1 MRPIHLAMSAV
12 VALAM
17 AVPAAGQVRGGYN
30 YGYNHDADTRFDL
43 RIEQLEN
50 RIEAGTRAGTI
61 NRREAWR
68 LRNQLSQIDRLED
81 RYARGGFSVAER
93 RDLQQRIRNLRQNV
107 RVADR
112 GSWDRYERYGYWGDE
127 DRYLGRGGPIG
138 ETACVDRRGFA
149 GLIDDLTG
157 RETCFS
163 VGQRFTGGLY
173 ALPNTYRMR
182 YRARPGVYYRTDG
195 RNIIAIDAR
204 THVILDIDPM

>member
-17 AVPAAGQVRGGYN
+17 AVPAAGQWRGGYN
-30 YGYNHDADTRFDL
+30 YDVDTRFDL
-43 RIEQLEN
+43 RIEQLDD
-50 RIEAGTRAGTI
+50 RIDAGERAGTI

-68 LRNQLSQIDRLED
+68 LRNELRMIDRLED
-81 RYARGGFSVAER
+81 RYARGGFSIAER

-112 GSWDRYERYGYWGDE
+112 GSWDRNERYGYWE
-127 DRYLGRGGPIG
+127 TDRRYTGRGGPIG

-157 RETCFS
+157 REVCFS

-173 ALPNTYRMR
+173 AVPSTYRYR
-182 YRARPGVYYRTDG
+182 YRDRPGVYYRTDG

>member
-1 MRPIHLAMSAV
+1 MKPFLLAMSTVA
-12 VALAM
+12 ALAVAM
-17 AVPAAGQVRGGYN
+17 PAAGQWRGGYDN
-30 YGYNHDADTRFDL
+30 DADTRFDL

-50 RIEAGTRAGTI
+50 RIDAGARAGTI

-68 LRNQLSQIDRLED
+68 LRSQLSQIDRLED
-81 RYARGGFSVAER
+81 RYARGGFSIAER
-93 RDLQQRIRNLRQNV
+93 RDLQQRIRNLRQTV

-112 GSWDRYERYGYWGDE
+112 GSWDRNERYGYWENE

-157 RETCFS
+157 REVCFS

-173 ALPNTYRMR
+173 AVPSN
-182 YRARPGVYYRTDG
+182 YRARFRDRPGVYYRSDG